1 MQEAPNAT
9 FSKAEA
15 ASVFAR
21 IGRLACLSLGRQVNA
36 MHV

>member
-1 MQEAPNAT
+1 MLLMQEAPNAT

-21 IGRLACLSLGRQVNA
+21 IGRLASLAFPLGVR
-36 MHV
+36 